1 VGDLLIPGKEN
12 GTEVEKVARGDDAFF
27 KFSELDICENASVFP
42 FPFLGFTRSVSEEDL
57 VRLWFLFAK
66 WSDFLREPEEG
77 PVWPPDTSA
86 RGFSSDDFFSSDG
99 FFSSD
104 VCFFVG
110 WFFFIGLFFM
120 NSFCVA
126 FSVSGTRSLFLI
138 LFQ

>member
-42 FPFLGFTRSVSEEDL
+42 FPFLGFTKSVSEEDL

-86 RGFSSDDFFSSDG
+86 RGFSSDDFFFRQMVFFHRMFVFRRMV

-104 VCFFVG
+104 CF
-110 WFFFIGLFFM
+110 L
-120 NSFCVA
+120 
-126 FSVSGTRSLFLI
+126 
-138 LFQ
+138 